1 MYPQYIIYFISKT
14 KKKMEKFLE
23 YKIVEKGLKGII
35 PSHGN
40 ILTVLFEAQ
49 SPMTM
54 KEIAQKIGK
63 NKSTVSVLI
72 QQLIDKGYIEKSIDP
87 QDRRNTQI
95 KLTSL
100 GQSIESKY
108 KLISDEVIQVAYQD
122 FTEEEIETFLKLL
135 KKMNQNFVKES
146 LKKV

>member
-95 KLTSL
+95 KLTPL

-146 LKKV
+146 MKKV